1 VGRNGSDEAG
11 GLRGLAGMLRGL
23 RIANFAIIDELALE
37 FSPGFNVLTGETGAG
52 KSIIM
57 QALGLLCGARG
68 SADLIRTGAD
78 EAQIEAVFDLGGEAR
93 GAVAEIGLPAD
104 DELSLRR
111 LITRAG
117 KGRIHL
123 NGSLTTLALLSQVG
137 LRLLHIYGQH
147 EYALLLHPDAH
158 LDLLDGFGRLQAT
171 REPFAAAY
179 RALVGAH
186 EHRLALQRGGLA
198 ARERAELVR
207 FQIGE
212 LEEVGAE
219 ANEETQL
226 QHERER
232 LRHAEQLA
240 RACHEGETA
249 LYSADEAASQV
260 VRRVLQQ
267 LKDLARIDPRLGEIG
282 DLLDSAQTQ
291 LDEAALE
298 LRRYGDRIDSDPE
311 RLAFVDERIATLRT
325 LARKHGCPADELPSR
340 LDALRT
346 ELDRLTGAGTDLESA
361 EQAVVAAAATAWQR
375 AEALSGARRR
385 AARDLERRMA
395 KELPALGLQGA
406 VFRVGFS
413 AGNATTGDTGVE
425 DPFARGEVRL
435 SERGADRVE
444 FHLGANP
451 GEEPRPLAKIASG
464 GELSRIMLALK
475 VLTAGVGE
483 VDTLVFDEVDT
494 GIGGAVAEAV
504 GRRLKALAQ
513 GRQILCITHLPQI
526 AVHADHH
533 FAVEKRVHK
542 GRTVTSAKSLSA
554 EERIAELSRMLGGTV
569 AQREAEHY
577 ARRLIEEAQK
587 SSGA

>member
-1 VGRNGSDEAG
+1 
-11 GLRGLAGMLRGL
+11 MLRGL
-23 RIANFAIIDELALE
+23 RIANFAIIDELTLE
-37 FSPGFNVLTGETGAG
+37 FSPGLNVLTGETGAG

-57 QALGLLCGARG
+57 QAMGLLCGTRG

-78 EAQIEAVFDLGGEAR
+78 EAQIEAVFDLVGEAR
-93 GAVAEIGLPAD
+93 EAVAALGLPAD

-111 LITRAG
+111 LIARAG

-123 NGSLTTLALLSQVG
+123 NGSLSTLALLSQVG

-147 EYALLLHPDAH
+147 EYALLLQPDAH
-158 LDLLDGFGRLQAT
+158 LDLLDDFGRLQAS
-171 REPFAAAY
+171 RDPFATAY
-179 RALVGAH
+179 RDLVAAH
-186 EHRLALQRGGLA
+186 EQWGELRRGGQA
-198 ARERAELVR
+198 ARERAELLR

-212 LEEVGAE
+212 LEEVAAE

-226 QHERER
+226 QQERER

-240 RACHEGETA
+240 QACHDGEMA
-249 LYSADEAASQV
+249 LYSGDEAAGQV
-260 VRRVLQQ
+260 VARVLHQVQ
-267 LKDLARIDPRLGEIG
+267 DLVRIDPRLGGIAN
-282 DLLDSAQTQ
+282 LLESAQTQ

-298 LRRYGDRIDSDPE
+298 LRHYGDRIENDPE
-311 RLAFVDERIATLRT
+311 RLAFVDERLATLRT
-325 LARKHGCPADELPSR
+325 LARKHGCTAAELPSR
-340 LDALRT
+340 LASLRD
-346 ELDRLTGAGTDLESA
+346 ELGRLTGAGTDLESA
-361 EQAVVAAAATAWQR
+361 ERAVIAAAATAWQR
-375 AEALSGARRR
+375 AEALSVARRR

-395 KELPALGLQGA
+395 KELPTLGLQGA
-406 VFRVGFS
+406 VFSVHFS
-413 AGNATTGDTGVE
+413 SSKPAPAGAGVD
-425 DPFARGEVRL
+425 DPFSRGEARL
-435 SERGADRVE
+435 SERGTDRVE

-475 VLTAGVGE
+475 VLTAGAGE

-533 FAVEKRVHK
+533 FAVAKRVHK
-542 GRTVTSAKSLSA
+542 GRTVTSAKALSA
-554 EERIAELSRMLGGTV
+554 DERIAELSRMLGGTV

-577 ARRLIEEAQK
+577 ARRLVEEAQK
-587 SSGA
+587 QSGA